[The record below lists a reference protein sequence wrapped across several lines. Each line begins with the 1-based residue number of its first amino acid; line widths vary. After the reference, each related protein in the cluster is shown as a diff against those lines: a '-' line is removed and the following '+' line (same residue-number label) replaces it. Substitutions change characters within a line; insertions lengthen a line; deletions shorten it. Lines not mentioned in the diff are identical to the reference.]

1 MKTVFNT
8 ATSLI
13 FGTFLLATVSG
24 RHIRVTIEQGRRGQE
39 VEQQQSDLNMQAADG
54 GTVGTTS
61 NTKISNIRPRPETPP
76 GGLSRVFDE
85 FHNWKPPAD
94 AEEGEVDAKHTE
106 DEAETKQEGG
116 KNGMKW
122 KKKKTIT
129 EGETR
134 RHLVIENAKVYA
146 RGTAP

>member
-8 ATSLI
+8 ATALI
-13 FGTFLLATVSG
+13 FGTLLLATVSG

-39 VEQQQSDLNMQAADG
+39 VEQQQSDLNVQAVAADG
-54 GTVGTTS
+54 GTVSTTS
-61 NTKISNIRPRPETPP
+61 ITKISNIRPRPETPP
-76 GGLSRVFDE
+76 GGLSRVFAE
-85 FHNWKPPAD
+85 FRNWKPPAD

-116 KNGMKW
+116 MKW

-129 EGETR
+129 DGETR
-134 RHLVIENAKVYA
+134 RHLVIENAKAYA